1 MSEAQF
7 NSANYITLR
16 QFQGGWIWLKNIN
29 NTSSRIIPILQQLSS
44 TQVEQIAELLKGE
57 SLPWQIFDDTQWVIR
72 LIPLPDFIILI
83 VFNSDEE
90 FGSALKIFYHRS
102 SLAIPTEDTYVFT
115 EIFLEFL
122 AKLAKDRLLKG
133 DTHESGEEL
142 ISLPD
147 LLERIDPSTKQKMW
161 NDFVGQRERPL
172 LLIDKETAEQISK
185 SLEIAFFAG
194 DWRDDQVLWGL
205 KFEILDNLHLFISLP
220 KDKKKIQIYYSRNV
234 LNFDSRRILFFV
246 YLYCNAIIREAR
258 KILGDA
264 LPKLSEYL

>member
-142 ISLPD
+142 IS
-147 LLERIDPSTKQKMW
+147 
-161 NDFVGQRERPL
+161 
-172 LLIDKETAEQISK
+172 DKETAEQISK